1 MALMEP
7 GIIISLLT
15 LVAVVLNTIFGRGDK
30 GTARVDE
37 LEKRLTTKI
46 DVLEDGQHAQA
57 LAMKD
62 LEARMRDH
70 VGGGYATKADIAGLR
85 EEIAGFRAMF
95 EPIANQLGPH
105 PVRRGG

>member
-1 MALMEP
+1 MDP

-15 LVAVVLNTIFGRGDK
+15 LVAVVLNTVFGRGDK

-37 LEKRLTTKI
+37 LEKRHAAKI
-46 DVLEDGQHAQA
+46 DALEESQHQHA

-70 VGGGYATKADIAGLR
+70 IGGGYATKSDIAGLR
-85 EEIAGFRAMF
+85 EEIAGFRLIF
-95 EPIANQLGPH
+95 EPIANQLGLH
-105 PVRRGG
+105 AVRRGG